1 MSYYIKSKQLN
12 KFLNIKNKPVQ
23 TQPIL
28 EPVIKLKLP
37 LKNLQYQKI
46 KPKPPKPTPP
56 KPSTPT
62 PQQ

>member
-46 KPKPPKPTPP
+46 KPKPSNPTPP
-56 KPSTPT
+56 KPTTPT

>member
-1 MSYYIKSKQLN
+1 MSYYIKSKQIN
-12 KFLNIKNKPVQ
+12 KFLNIKIKPVQ

-46 KPKPPKPTPP
+46 KPKPPKP
-56 KPSTPT
+56 STPT
-62 PQQ
+62 PPQQ